1 MDKKM
6 AALSLFAVGD
16 LRLIETEIPTCKEDE
31 VLVKIKNCGICGS
44 DIGRVF
50 KNGTYHFPTIPGHEF
65 AGEVVFDPNGDL
77 NGKRMVVFPLLPC
90 FKCEMCKKGMYAQ
103 CSSYDY
109 YGSRRDGAFA
119 EYIAVKKFNL
129 LEIPENVSF
138 EEGAMCEPVSVA
150 LHAVKKAGIKRGD
163 TVLISG
169 AGPIGLIAGQW
180 ARMFGAEKV
189 LMFDIDSEKIEF
201 CKKNGFYEYK
211 ENDEFHIA
219 IEGTGAGNALARI
232 IEGISASGKIV
243 LMGNP
248 AREVSLSPK
257 NYQQILRKELRLE
270 GTWNSSY
277 SDVQND
283 WKESLAAMADGKL
296 NLKPLITH
304 RVSLSE
310 CGAMLEKMRDKKE
323 FYCKVMID
331 NEKR

>member
-6 AALSLFAVGD
+6 TALSLYGIND
-16 LRLIETEIPTCKEDE
+16 LGLIETAIPECKEDE
-31 VLVKIKNCGICGS
+31 VLVKIKKCGICGS
-44 DIGRVF
+44 DIGRIF

-65 AGEVVFDPNGDL
+65 AGEVAFDPKGELTD
-77 NGKRMVVFPLLPC
+77 KRVVVFPLLPC
-90 FKCEMCKKGMYAQ
+90 FECEMCKKGRYAQ
-103 CSSYDY
+103 CCNYDY

-129 LEIPENVSF
+129 LEIPDNVSL

-150 LHAVKKAGIKRGD
+150 LHAIKKADIKEGD

-169 AGPIGLIAGQW
+169 AGPIGLIAAQW
-180 ARMFGAEKV
+180 SMLFGAEKV
-189 LMFDIDSEKIEF
+189 LMFDIDLDKIEF
-201 CKKNGFYEYK
+201 CKKNGFFEYK
-211 ENDEFHIA
+211 QGDDFHIA

-232 IEGISASGKIV
+232 IDGISASGKIV

-248 AREVSLSPK
+248 SGEVSLSPK
-257 NYQQILRKELRLE
+257 NYQQILRKELRME

-283 WKESLAAMADGKL
+283 WKESLAAMSAKKL
-296 NLKPLITH
+296 SLKPLITH

-310 CGAMLEKMRDKKE
+310 CGEMLEKMRDKKE

-331 NEKR
+331 NEK